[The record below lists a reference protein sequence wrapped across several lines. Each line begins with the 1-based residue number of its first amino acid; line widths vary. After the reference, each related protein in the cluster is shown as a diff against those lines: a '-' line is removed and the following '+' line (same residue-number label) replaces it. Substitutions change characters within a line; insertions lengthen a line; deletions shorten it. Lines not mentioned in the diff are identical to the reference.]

1 MGKIVYIYAPAWAEW
16 SAGTRVLHYLCHFL
30 NLSGIESYLV
40 LHGWNKGNLSINPK
54 LKTPVLTKLK
64 LESHHESQKEIWVI
78 YSESVPGN
86 PLRAEHVFRWLLNFP
101 SLLGGQ
107 TFYPGERVLSYS
119 KRIAEQY
126 QALNQIQI
134 ETLFVPAL
142 LEEDAE
148 SLVALGKATPKE
160 GLSLCYAQKFK
171 NLGGAIPIQ
180 IQDQALEITRF
191 GKSAT
196 SRKETL
202 RLIASAQELF
212 VFENSTV
219 ITEAQL
225 LGTPVVCVKNNWF
238 SELLAEEELGSE
250 GVTWELETSFSNPED
265 TLIRIR
271 NSWTELPRVI
281 NSIFNF
287 QTRTER
293 RVSPRIVLPKQR
305 LFSNHAIA
313 RGRILLKQKG
323 IKVTLQFARAYFFR
337 RRPN

>member
-1 MGKIVYIYAPAWAEW
+1 MEKIVYIYAPTWAEW

-40 LHGWNKGNLSINPK
+40 LHGRSKGHLSTNPE
-54 LKTPVLTKLK
+54 LITPVLTKLK
-64 LESHHESQKEIWVI
+64 LESHYESQKEIWVI

-86 PLRAEHVFRWLLNFP
+86 PLRADNIFRWLLNFP

-107 TFYPGERVLSYS
+107 LFYPGEIVLSYS
-119 KRIAEQY
+119 KKIADQY

-148 SLVALGKATPKE
+148 SLVVLGKATAKE
-160 GLSLCYAQKFK
+160 DLSLSYAQKFK
-171 NLGGAIPIQ
+171 NLGGTLPIQ
-180 IQDQALEITRF
+180 IQDHTLEITRF
-191 GKSAT
+191 GNSAT
-196 SRKETL
+196 PRKETL
-202 RLIASAQELF
+202 RLIASARELF
-212 VFENSTV
+212 VFENSTI

-225 LGTPVVCVKNNWF
+225 LGTPVVCIKNIWF

-250 GVTWELETSFSNPED
+250 GVTWELETVFANPEE

-271 NSWTELPRVI
+271 NSWNELPRVI

-287 QTRTER
+287 QTRAER
-293 RVSPRIVLPKQR
+293 RVSTKIVLPKQK
-305 LFSNHAIA
+305 LFSNHAIS
-313 RGRILLKQKG
+313 RGIILLKQKG
-323 IKVTLQFARAYFFR
+323 IKVTFQFARAYFFR
-337 RRPN
+337 HRPN